1 MKTILLSIAALILST
16 ASVFA
21 QATPDYATVDANA
34 DTSVTWEELTAA
46 WPEITQ
52 EQFTAADVD
61 ASGGLSAEEYATLA
75 VTPAQ

>member
-1 MKTILLSIAALILST
+1 MKKIMLSIAALTLST
-16 ASVFA
+16 AAVYA
-21 QATPDYATVDANA
+21 QITPDYATVDANA
-34 DTSVTWEELTAA
+34 DASVTWEELTVA
-46 WPEITQ
+46 WPDLTQ